1 MKIHGWRIKV
11 SAKKLGELLV
21 QEKIIDPLQL
31 EQAMKEQRQTG
42 GKLTN
47 ALVKLG
53 YADEAQITS
62 ILAKQYNVPAID
74 LNTFTI
80 DTNAVKKVNK
90 TLCEKYLIIPIS
102 VSGTTL
108 VVAMAD
114 PSNIFVKDD
123 LTFLTKC
130 KIQPVVASESAI
142 RAAIDRSYDTK
153 VSYESIMTEMEK
165 DSISDAADDTVLDLE
180 DTKDEAPVVQFV
192 NLMLSEAIKMKASD
206 IHIEPYEKNYRVR
219 FRIDGALYEKI
230 QPPSAVAP
238 AISSRIKIMSKMD
251 ISERR
256 RPQDGRLKIKTKSN
270 KEMDFRVSILPSL
283 FGEKI
288 VLRLLDKSNL
298 QLDMTKLGFEAD
310 DLQKFKAGIYK
321 PHGMALITGPT
332 GSGKT
337 TTIYSALA
345 ELNTSDVNI
354 STAEDP
360 VEFNLEGINQVQM
373 NREVELDFAAAL
385 RSFLRQDPDILMV
398 GEIRDLETAEVAFK
412 AALTG
417 HLVVSTLHTNDAT
430 STIHRLIDM
439 GVEPFLVS
447 SALNVIV
454 AQRLVRK
461 NCDHCKDVVQVDPA
475 LLKDMGVPEN
485 EISTYKIMKGD
496 GCARCNDTGY
506 KGRIAIYEV
515 LEMNESIKQ
524 AVYDNA
530 SVAELK
536 AKAIK
541 LGMRTLRMSGL
552 LKLKQGLTS
561 VEEVLTTSAR
571 D

>member
-1 MKIHGWRIKV
+1 V

-21 QEKIIDPLQL
+21 QEKVIDPLQL
-31 EQAMKEQRQTG
+31 EQAMKEQRQSG

-53 YADEAQITS
+53 FVDEGKITD
-62 ILAKQYNVPAID
+62 ILAKQYNVPSID

-80 DTNAVKKVNK
+80 DPNAIKKISKSV
-90 TLCEKYLIIPIS
+90 CEKYLILPIS
-102 VSGTTL
+102 ISGNTL

-130 KIQPVVASESAI
+130 KIQPVVSSETAI
-142 RAAIDRSYDTK
+142 RAAIERSYETK

-165 DSISDAADDTVLDLE
+165 ESVSDSADDVISDLE
-180 DTKDEAPVVQFV
+180 GDKEEAPVIQFV
-192 NLMLSEAIKMKASD
+192 NLMLNEAIKLKASD

-230 QPPSAVAP
+230 QPPPAVAA
-238 AISSRIKIMSKMD
+238 AISSRIKIMSKMN

-288 VLRLLDKSNL
+288 VLRLLDKGNL

-310 DLQKFKAGIYK
+310 DLKKFKAGIYK
-321 PHGMALITGPT
+321 PYGMALITGPT

-345 ELNTSDVNI
+345 DLNTPDVNI

-373 NREVELDFAAAL
+373 NREVDLDFAAAL
-385 RSFLRQDPDILMV
+385 RSFLRQDPDIIMV

-447 SALNVIV
+447 SAVNVVV
-454 AQRLVRK
+454 AQRLVRR
-461 NCDHCKDVVQVDPA
+461 NCDHCKTEVQVDPA
-475 LLKDMGVPEN
+475 TLIDMGALEN
-485 EISTYKIMKGD
+485 EISSYKVMKGE
-496 GCARCNDTGY
+496 GCSRCNDTGY

-515 LEMNESIKQ
+515 LEMNEAIKQ
-524 AVYDNA
+524 AVYENISSD
-530 SVAELK
+530 ELK
-536 AKAIK
+536 KKAIQ

-561 VEEVLTTSAR
+561 VEEVMTTSAK